1 MGSRTRGVRTL
12 KKGKIATHIVIPADK
27 KTKEDTI
34 SWYKQKTK
42 IDNPTCSQNLRKLKI
57 QTGENQGR
65 KVPQKCNGVMVA
77 AHVKING
84 LQGIFTVP
92 MCNKHND
99 SWGGYPYPGDGV
111 TLKKCKAVKVNHSS
125 SSTRTSSRRVGVKKS
140 SKNQSGRTLKKSIN
154 TKTRNLSKAQT
165 LRRARRNG
173 QQTWS
178 WKGTRMGRVDDY
190 VIKRRSGRVAKK

>member
-1 MGSRTRGVRTL
+1 MGSRIRGVRTL
-12 KKGKIATHIVIPADK
+12 KKGNIATHIVIPSEK

-42 IDNPTCSQNLRKLKI
+42 IDNPACSQNLRTLKI
-57 QTGENQGR
+57 QTGKNQGR
-65 KVPQKCNGVMVA
+65 KVAEKCNGVIVA

-84 LQGIFTVP
+84 IEGIFTVP

-111 TLKKCKAVKVNHSS
+111 ALKKCKAVKVDHSS
-125 SSTRTSSRRVGVKKS
+125 SSTRTSSRRVGANKS
-140 SKNQSGRTLKKSIN
+140 SKNQSIKNKKKSVN
-154 TKTRNLSKAQT
+154 TKIRNLSKAQT
-165 LRRARRNG
+165 LRLARRNG

-178 WKGTRMGRVDDY
+178 WKGTRMGKVEDY
-190 VIKRRSGRVAKK
+190 VIKRSSGRVAKK